1 MEYTEYRT
9 SSYNVVDRFL
19 AATDE
24 LLDFTKSD
32 IDQGIPT
39 FRLVQILK
47 KYCPD
52 QWRIEEDDD
61 ECE

>member
-1 MEYTEYRT
+1 MEYPI

-24 LLDFTKSD
+24 LLYFTRSD
-32 IDQGIPT
+32 VDHGIPT
-39 FRLVQILK
+39 EQLAKILK

-52 QWRIEEDDD
+52 QWYIEEDNDD